1 MIVPDNTT
9 QLQGEIFKNR
19 FLEKLTKSNPRIT
32 IGFYTFLIAAFFFLN
47 HVYNTTNLVVTLGL
61 YLCGLLTWTLM
72 EYLLHRYVFHIDEY
86 LPFMKRFHYIVHG
99 IHHEFPKDVER
110 LFMPPVP
117 GTIIAF
123 VLFLF
128 WYLLLG
134 LNALG
139 FMAGISNGYL
149 LYSYIHY
156 KVHTKPS
163 TPLLHKLWVH
173 HAKHHYKFPDKAFG
187 VSSPIWDIIF
197 RTMPPKQA
205 KQEAGA
211 V

>member
-1 MIVPDNTT
+1 MTENSKI
-9 QLQGEIFKNR
+9 QGTIFNNI
-19 FLEKLTKSNPRIT
+19 FLEKLTKSNPKTTIVFYSFLIALFFYLNYRYNTISFAAT
-32 IGFYTFLIAAFFFLN
+32 IGFYIGGI
-47 HVYNTTNLVVTLGL
+47 V
-61 YLCGLLTWTLM
+61 TWTLM
-72 EYLLHRYVFHIDEY
+72 EYILHRFIFHIDEY
-86 LPFMKRFHYIVHG
+86 LPFLKRFHYIVHG
-99 IHHEFPKDVER
+99 IHHEYPKDVER

-128 WYLLLG
+128 WFLFFDLS
-134 LNALG
+134 ALA

-187 VSSPIWDIIF
+187 VSSPFWDIVF
-197 RTMPPKQA
+197 GTMPPKH
-205 KQEAGA
+205 KN
-211 V
+211 VSK